1 MKKLLIAALSIVFLL
16 GACSQKE
23 ENSTKKENT
32 KKTESKD
39 TKKDDEK
46 KDKSEK
52 ENKDKES
59 AEKSESKAEEQS
71 TEEGINEEIKTT
83 EEVMTNKDS
92 KENKNLN
99 YNNVTDRNSLVEIIY
114 GNYAEEQKIIAY
126 NSAVTNGVIPQ
137 GNVMEGPASAAYESS
152 LRVESGKEKS
162 IYDEIPDI
170 EEKTHDY
177 ENNGVYRTPKEQE
190 AHEDWVNG
198 QDEWNNASESEKE
211 EIRKRDAEKY
221 GYEYDPSDYE

>member
-1 MKKLLIAALSIVFLL
+1 MKKLLVATLSIVFLL

-23 ENSTKKENT
+23 ENSTKEENT

-39 TKKDDEK
+39 AKKDDEK

-59 AEKSESKAEEQS
+59 TKKSEPKTEEQS
-71 TEEGINEEIKTT
+71 TEEGTNEEIKTT

-92 KENKNLN
+92 KEDKNLN

>member
-1 MKKLLIAALSIVFLL
+1 MKKLLVATLSIVFLL

-23 ENSTKKENT
+23 ENSTKEENT

-39 TKKDDEK
+39 AKKDDEK

-59 AEKSESKAEEQS
+59 TKKSEPKTEEQS
-71 TEEGINEEIKTT
+71 TEEGTNEEIKTT

-92 KENKNLN
+92 KENKSLN

>member
-1 MKKLLIAALSIVFLL
+1 MKKLLVATLSIVFLL

-23 ENSTKKENT
+23 ENSTKEENT

-39 TKKDDEK
+39 AKKDDEK

-59 AEKSESKAEEQS
+59 TKKSEPKTEEQS
-71 TEEGINEEIKTT
+71 TEEGTNEEIKTT

-92 KENKNLN
+92 KEDKNLN

-177 ENNGVYRTPKEQE
+177 ENNGVYRTPKEQK

>member
-177 ENNGVYRTPKEQE
+177 ENNDVYRTPKEQE

>member
-1 MKKLLIAALSIVFLL
+1 MKKLLVATLSIVFLL

-23 ENSTKKENT
+23 ENSTKEENT

-39 TKKDDEK
+39 AKKDDEK

-59 AEKSESKAEEQS
+59 TKKSEPKTEEQS
-71 TEEGINEEIKTT
+71 TEEGTNEGIKTT

-114 GNYAEEQKIIAY
+114 GNYVEEQKIIAY

-198 QDEWNNASESEKE
+198 QDEWNNASESKKE

>member
-1 MKKLLIAALSIVFLL
+1 MKQLLVVTLSIVFLL